1 MKKLLLFILYVMIIS
16 TSCNRE
22 DWTSQNAVKG
32 YIQYYDIL
40 HYGDANN
47 TDVYLKDT
55 YDSIINQTATSND
68 GEYEFN
74 NIQNGE
80 YYIYAYRESNL
91 TSANYDGY
99 TDNFKVDGYTVELDT
114 LTLNIFKD

>member
-1 MKKLLLFILYVMIIS
+1 MIIS

-22 DWTSQNAVKG
+22 DWTSQNTVKG

-55 YDSIINQTATSND
+55 YDSIIKQTATSND